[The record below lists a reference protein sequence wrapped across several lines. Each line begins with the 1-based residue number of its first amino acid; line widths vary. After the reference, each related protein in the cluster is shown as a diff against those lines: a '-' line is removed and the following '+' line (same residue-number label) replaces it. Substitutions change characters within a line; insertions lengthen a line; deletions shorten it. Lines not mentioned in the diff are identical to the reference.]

1 MTDRNFIFT
10 GQFREGESALHR
22 LDPRL
27 KFLICILLII
37 SAFAAAGWPR
47 FTLAAIALCALNFSS
62 GQGFLHLFRALWAF
76 RWFFLFTLLLHLF
89 MTPGHTLFGVAW
101 LSKDGLMQGLM
112 VCGQMGVSI
121 GAATLLA
128 STTAPGLLAR
138 TCGWFLSPL
147 KLVGCRVRE
156 WEGLLLLS
164 LQFIPVLR
172 EELIASVPGTEKREP
187 LGSSVKPL
195 QIWKERL
202 LIVLDRLVLRADAMA
217 HDIVA
222 GRDKLEPQGRLEP
235 FMPFNFT
242 AYLYMFAS
250 LLFVALYWLSGRIW

>member
-1 MTDRNFIFT
+1 MTDQSFMLM
-10 GQFREGESALHR
+10 GQFQEGDSPLHR

-27 KFLICILLII
+27 KFVICMILIVC
-37 SAFAAAGWPR
+37 AFAASDWPR
-47 FTLAAIALCALNFSS
+47 FTIAVIAVCALNMSS
-62 GQGFLHLFRALWAF
+62 GQGFSRLLRALWAF

-101 LSKDGLMQGLM
+101 LSKDGLMKGLM
-112 VCGQMGVSI
+112 VCGQMGISV

-156 WEGLLLLS
+156 WEGLLLLA
-164 LQFIPVLR
+164 LKFIPVLR
-172 EELIASVPGTEKREP
+172 EELVASVPGAEKP
-187 LGSSVKPL
+187 AAAVGSAKAL
-195 QIWKERL
+195 HTWKARL
-202 LIVLDRLVLRADAMA
+202 LVVLDRLVLRADAMA

-222 GRDKLEPQGRLEP
+222 GRDHLEPHCHLEP
-235 FMPFNFT
+235 IVPFTFT
-242 AYLYMFAS
+242 AYLYVIAS
-250 LLFVALYWLSGRIW
+250 LFFAALYWIISGL